1 MTDRSPNSSP
11 AHREQPQSILVTG
24 GTGFVG
30 RQVVRHLLDRGFR
43 VTLTARH
50 PAAARQLDSRLQ
62 AVRETSDLF
71 SESLESLMRLV
82 EGCDMVIHCA
92 WCTDRA
98 DYLSSL
104 LNTDCLESSVRLAR
118 ASAASGVGR
127 FVGIGT
133 CAEYDHTIGTLAT
146 STPLRP
152 TSLYAASKAAA
163 FLVLSSL
170 LPQLGVKFTWCR
182 LFYLFGEGEHEGRL
196 IPTVRRHLAQGIP
209 VALTEGSQIRDF
221 LDVAEAG
228 RLIAEAAAEGVDGPL
243 NICSE
248 IGLSVRSLVEM
259 VADEYGRRDL
269 LRFGERPL
277 SSFDPPYI
285 VGKRRE

>member
-1 MTDRSPNSSP
+1 MTAGSRHGSL
-11 AHREQPQSILVTG
+11 ARAGQPRSILVTG

-50 PAAARQLDSRLQ
+50 PAAVRQAASRVY
-62 AVRETSDLF
+62 AVRETADLF
-71 SESLESLMRLV
+71 SESLERLMRLV
-82 EGCDMVIHCA
+82 EGCDTVIHCA

-98 DYLSSL
+98 DYLSSP
-104 LNTDCLESSVRLAR
+104 LNTTCLEGTVRLAH
-118 ASAASGVGR
+118 ACAATGVAR
-127 FVGIGT
+127 FVGVGT
-133 CAEYDHTIGTLAT
+133 CAEYDHTAGTLAT

-170 LPQLGVKFTWCR
+170 LPQVGVKFTWCR
-182 LFYLFGEGEHEGRL
+182 LFYLFGEGEREDRL

-209 VALTEGSQIRDF
+209 VALTEGSQLRDF

-228 RLIAEAAAEGVDGPL
+228 RLITEAATEGVDGPL

-248 IGLSVRSLVEM
+248 IGLSVRSLVET

-277 SSFDPPYI
+277 SSFDPPFI